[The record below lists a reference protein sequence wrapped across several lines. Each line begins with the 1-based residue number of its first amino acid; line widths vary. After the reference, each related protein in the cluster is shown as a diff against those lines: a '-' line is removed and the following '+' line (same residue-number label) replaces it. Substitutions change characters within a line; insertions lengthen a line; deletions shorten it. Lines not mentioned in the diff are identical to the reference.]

1 MKAHERLLFVGSQED
16 VEYIPKLKGVLGGA
30 SCAGL
35 LQPVTTLYEVSSVA
49 KAKHATAVVTA
60 SPVILEKLVTQMG
73 RADSRRKPAISDYAG
88 SLFTVGGLE
97 YLIINPLEQAVTVN
111 YGEFLLRRFVSKLVS
126 PQNWFEPTTFNYLG
140 VAQEKDYESL
150 LEQMQTAQFI
160 SMDIETFQSPP
171 SIRCIGYTIFH
182 CDGAGAWSSVSFIV
196 PCTSL
201 FNVYW
206 IRKFNATAAAKCLQ
220 NGKYDI
226 SYLQAYN
233 AAPTNYLWDTIE
245 LFHSWYA
252 ELPKDLGS
260 LNAFFV
266 RNAIYWKDLAETSD
280 LAQYYRYCALDTWAT
295 GNVLLAWHHEA
306 PQWARD
312 NYANTFPLQFPCHMA
327 EMRGLPVSIE
337 ELRLAHKEES
347 DKLGELDSSLNKML
361 GKTNFNTNSPIQMKQ
376 LLAVLGC
383 GDMKS
388 ADEKHLKKA
397 SLRHPLNERI
407 FGKVLKIRKQRKL
420 ISTYLVE
427 EKVFYGHLG
436 QHKDKPTI
444 MFALNPHGTDT
455 GRLASKEHH
464 FWCGLQ
470 IQNIPRG
477 TAVKRIFH
485 AADGFFIAECD
496 LEQAESRDTAHIAGD
511 ESLIA
516 ATGGT
521 QDFHSLNAS
530 AFFGIPYA
538 SIYDDAKRKTLDKTL
553 RDLSKRVN
561 HGANYNMGDLTL
573 IDTMGEDK
581 IREAQR
587 ILKLPKLWSLRQV
600 ASHLLE
606 SFHKTY
612 PKIAGTYYVEVKAEI
627 RLTGMLTSKAYHDAP
642 YQAVP
647 DSPLIRYCF
656 GKPWASKP
664 DLNAY
669 VAHPPQSLNAMT
681 LNRAYMKVFYDIAL
695 HPDYSADF
703 KLGPQIHDSILFQF
717 RKGRHEIAELVKLAM
732 EIPVTVRGYDKKVR
746 TFTVPA
752 AIKAGVDGLGAAKW
766 SETE

>member
-1 MKAHERLLFVGSQED
+1 MKHERLLYVGTQAD
-16 VEYIPKLKGVLGGA
+16 AEYLPKLKSCLGGA
-30 SCAGL
+30 SAAGL
-35 LQPVTTLYEVSSVA
+35 LTPVSTLYEVHSVA
-49 KAKHATAVVTA
+49 KAKHATAVITSSA
-60 SPVILEKLVTQMG
+60 VILDKLVSAMG
-73 RADSRRKPAISDYAG
+73 RQDTRKKPSVSDYAG
-88 SLFTVGGLE
+88 SVFTNGGLE
-97 YLIINPLEQAVTVN
+97 FLILNPVEQLYTVN
-111 YGEFLLRRFVSKLVS
+111 YGEFLTKRFISKLTS
-126 PQNWFEPTTFNYLG
+126 PESWFPSTEFKYLG
-140 VAQEKDYESL
+140 VLQEKDYEGVY
-150 LEQMQTAQFI
+150 EQLQRAEFI
-160 SMDIETFQSPP
+160 SIDIETFQTPP
-171 SIRCIGYTIFH
+171 SIRCVGYTAFF
-182 CDGAGAWSSVSFIV
+182 CDGSGNWTSISFVI
-196 PCTSL
+196 PCSSL
-201 FNVYW
+201 FAVYW
-206 IRKFNATAAAKCLQ
+206 IRKFNATSAAKCMQ
-220 NGKYDI
+220 NGKYDL

-233 AAPTNYLWDTIE
+233 AAPVNYLWDTIE
-245 LFHSWYA
+245 LFHSWYS

-266 RNAIYWKDLAETSD
+266 RNAIYWKDLAETND

-295 GNVLLAWHHEA
+295 GNVLLAWHNEA

-327 EMRGLPVSIE
+327 EMRGLPISID
-337 ELRLAHKEES
+337 ELRTARTEES
-347 DKLGELDSSLNKML
+347 DKLAILDSKLNAML
-361 GKTNFNTNSPIQMKQ
+361 GKSNFNTNSPIQMKQ

-383 GDMKS
+383 GDLGS
-388 ADEKHLKKA
+388 TNEKDLKKA

-407 FGKVLKIRKQRKL
+407 LGTVLKIRKQRKL

-427 EKVFYGHLG
+427 GKEFYGHLG

-444 MFALNPHGTDT
+444 LFALNPHGTDT

-477 TAVKRIFH
+477 TAVKRIFY
-485 AADGFFIAECD
+485 AADGFAVAECD

-521 QDFHSLNAS
+521 KDFHSLNAS

-538 SIYDDAKRKTLDKTL
+538 SIYDDAKRKTLDKAL

-561 HGANYNMGDLTL
+561 HGANYNMGWSVL

-581 IREAQR
+581 IREAQK
-587 ILKLPKLWSLRQV
+587 ILNLPKLWSLRQV
-600 ASHLLE
+600 AEYLLAA
-606 SFHKTY
+606 FHKTY
-612 PKIAGTYYVEVKAEI
+612 PKIAGVYYKEVISEV
-627 RLTGMLTSKAYHDAP
+627 RLTSMLSSKALHGVAH
-642 YQAVP
+642 QAVP
-647 DSPLIRYCF
+647 GSPLVRYCF
-656 GKPWASKP
+656 GKPWASKQ

-681 LNRAYMKVFYDIAL
+681 LNRAYMKVFYEIAL
-695 HPDYSADF
+695 HPDYSEHF

-717 RKGRHEIAELVKLAM
+717 RKGHTHITELVKQAM
-732 EIPVTVRGYDKKVR
+732 EIPVTIKGYDKVTR

-752 AIKAGVDGLGAAKW
+752 AIKAGKDNEGARRW